1 MSDPAPAIAIVYT
14 LFGDEAAAKE
24 AARDAV
30 DAGLAACANLLG
42 PCRSLYMWAGE
53 RREEAEWPVIF
64 KTALPLRDRLIDRI
78 AARHSYDVPAISSWT
93 TDAVLPAYADW
104 VGEVTKAP

>member
-1 MSDPAPAIAIVYT
+1 MSGDAIAIVYT
-14 LFGDEAAAKE
+14 LFGDESAAKE

-42 PCRSLYMWAGE
+42 PCRSVYMWAGE
-53 RREEAEWPVIF
+53 RREEAEWPVLL
-64 KTALPLRDRLIDRI
+64 KTTPALRDRLIERI

-93 TDAVLPAYADW
+93 TDAVLPAYAAW
-104 VGEVTKAP
+104 VGEMTRAS